1 MLITER
7 KKIEQ
12 MIKLMTLAFFL
23 MVSITMAVP
32 MAVEAQGFAGAPV
45 PYNYR
50 QDDTQMYEPMPPPI
64 GNGDMAP
71 PVEPGDLGPALPPP
85 SGQADQTTGNI
96 FPTKVGRDRT
106 VVYVFV
112 NGRMMQTI
120 RPDQLTDQQIA
131 EINSILGIK
140 MLSGQQIIEVEA
152 TNNQIVQIQQVM
164 MAWPRGWR
172 MVNHNGRMYKQIVKD
187 MPAAGYP
194 KPGRG
199 NTGVT
204 VNGQF
209 KEFGDNIIK
218 KLPTVRV
225 FSRYLVILGCVC
237 ACLWLSHEAISV
249 VLGHPGAGMRVAQT
263 FFGLGVLLMA
273 FTIYKLVQLEAIHS
287 FGAPHP
293 HPWVDTSPFANDLH
307 HTAEV
312 KDEYLTAP
320 DVPGIPAE
328 DRLGP
333 DRAGVPVEPLGAP
346 QYE

>member
-12 MIKLMTLAFFL
+12 MTKLMTLAFFL
-23 MVSITMAVP
+23 MVSLTIALP

-50 QDDTQMYEPMPPPI
+50 QDDTQMYQPMPPPI
-64 GNGDMAP
+64 GSGEMAP
-71 PVEPGDLGPALPPP
+71 PVEPGDLGPALPSP
-85 SGQADQTTGNI
+85 SGMADQTTGSI
-96 FPTKVGRDRT
+96 FPTTVGKDRT

-120 RPDQLTDQQIA
+120 RPDQLTDPEIQQI
-131 EINSILGIK
+131 NKILGIN
-140 MLSGQQIIEVEA
+140 MLSGQQVIEVEA
-152 TNNQIVQIQQVM
+152 TQNQIVQIQQVM
-164 MAWPRGWR
+164 MAWPGGWKY
-172 MVNHNGRMYKQIVKD
+172 VNHGGTIYRQIVKD
-187 MPAAGYP
+187 QPAPGYP
-194 KPGRG
+194 KRG
-199 NTGVT
+199 EGDVM
-204 VNGQF
+204 NGKF
-209 KEFGDNIIK
+209 TEFGDTILK

-237 ACLWLSHEAISV
+237 ACLWLSHEAISMF
-249 VLGHPGAGMRVAQT
+249 LGHPGAGLRVAQT
-263 FFGLGVLLMA
+263 FFGLGVLLMS
-273 FTIYKLVQLEAIHS
+273 FTIYKLVQIEAVHS

-293 HPWVDTSPFANDLH
+293 HPWVDTSPSGNPLHQTAPVNDR
-307 HTAEV
+307 
-312 KDEYLTAP
+312 YLTTP
-320 DVPGIPAE
+320 DVPGIPTD

>member
-12 MIKLMTLAFFL
+12 MTKLMTLAFFL
-23 MVSITMAVP
+23 MVSITMALP
-32 MAVEAQGFAGAPV
+32 IAVEAQGFAGAPV

-50 QDDTQMYEPMPPPI
+50 QDDTQMYQPTPPPI
-64 GNGDMAP
+64 GSGEMAP

-85 SGQADQTTGNI
+85 SGQADQTTGSV
-96 FPTKVGRDRT
+96 FPTTVGKDRT

-120 RPDQLTDQQIA
+120 RPDQLTDPEIK
-131 EINSILGIK
+131 EINKILGIN

-152 TNNQIVQIQQVM
+152 TQNQISQIQQVM

-172 MVNHNGRMYKQIVKD
+172 MVNHNGRMYRQIVKD
-187 MPAAGYP
+187 EPAAGYP
-194 KPGRG
+194 KPGRE
-199 NTGVT
+199 NTGAFDRNKGKWVE
-204 VNGQF
+204 VGQI
-209 KEFGDNIIK
+209 E
-218 KLPTVRV
+218 KLPTVKV
-225 FSRYLVILGCVC
+225 FARYLVILGCVC
-237 ACLWLSHEAISV
+237 ACVWLSHEAISV
-249 VLGHPGAGMRVAQT
+249 FLGHPGAGMRVAQT

-273 FTIYKLVQLEAIHS
+273 FTIYKLVQIEAIHS

-307 HTAEV
+307 HTAPV
-312 KDEYLTAP
+312 DDKYLTAP

-333 DRAGVPVEPLGAP
+333 ERAGVPVEPLGAP